1 MTVGIDVRNELLM
14 ILDAN
19 DIVRLKNYPY
29 SDEGLVNDEIR
40 ERAWPILLGIN
51 PFLDSYLNELYKQNV
66 IDWMH
71 LDPNTFHKDADQ
83 VQKDVD
89 RSFNT
94 LYSTSSCYHHKGK
107 SVEDL
112 KKRLFKLIMLVL
124 KAIPQSNYYQ
134 GYHDVALMA
143 LLHFSDDCSSFK
155 FLYMLTLKY
164 LRDHMMSGIH
174 PTIVQLNL
182 IPDIMKQIDFQFY
195 LIIQRVNPIYALSSI
210 ISLFT
215 HEIENYQDVSIIWD
229 SIFLNDDPQLPIY
242 LYAALLIYYKED
254 IIMDLTEICDSSG
267 EINFDFDVDI
277 VHSVLSKFIKK
288 NLSINSIDTKHEV
301 YKIIQLSLN
310 LRKSVPM
317 SSLKSFKHIYKN
329 SFLKCTSGS
338 LTVFQSLADEY
349 HRYEMKQL
357 RKKKHGALIKRN
369 KNNMISLLKIS
380 AGVGILGIILHVTFK
395 QPTRFG
401 IESNFA
407 KAYINVYQSIREYI

>member
-1 MTVGIDVRNELLM
+1 MTIGIDVRNELLM

-174 PTIVQLNL
+174 PTIVQLDL
-182 IPDIMKQIDFQFY
+182 IPDIIKQIDFQFY
-195 LIIQRVNPIYALSSI
+195 LIVQRVNPIYALSSI

-288 NLSINSIDTKHEV
+288 NLSINSID
-301 YKIIQLSLN
+301 S
-310 LRKSVPM
+310 
-317 SSLKSFKHIYKN
+317 
-329 SFLKCTSGS
+329 
-338 LTVFQSLADEY
+338 
-349 HRYEMKQL
+349 
-357 RKKKHGALIKRN
+357 
-369 KNNMISLLKIS
+369 
-380 AGVGILGIILHVTFK
+380 
-395 QPTRFG
+395 
-401 IESNFA
+401 
-407 KAYINVYQSIREYI
+407 